1 MLAPTAV
8 PKPEGSVLSLAGM
21 PALATG
27 PGSTRARHV
36 LHLLGLL
43 FIGEWRAPARAE
55 RFHHWPG
62 WHSWTLSCNR
72 HTQHMPLSV
81 PIAFEAPAMA
91 WSLTEDPIRAEESSC
106 ANVMSAELRA
116 VMQHELVGRARG
128 EPVGG
133 DGQHDGTVRPCAQG
147 PTERAVEGPVEA
159 DVRFSTFTTDILTQR
174 ACLWVCAAVPVTR
187 CPVGVCGRVPPSPA
201 SPCHDACF
209 FILTIHRAKPLFCG
223 RHGGDA
229 FSPRS
234 SGRLA
239 ASGPRLPTQVIDHGI
254 VCTIHA
260 VFCPQKTARASEF
273 SIMLTNIF
281 FPDTDRQE
289 AQQYFSQHHAA
300 TKGALSARTRAQ
312 CHCCTGAAFFHA
324 RHARF
329 AHNIVHTLGLF

>member
-1 MLAPTAV
+1 MHLTIYLSQRHLSHMLLGTN
-8 PKPEGSVLSLAGM
+8 
-21 PALATG
+21 
-27 PGSTRARHV
+27 ARHV
-36 LHLLGLL
+36 GTLRLQLHL
-43 FIGEWRAPARAE
+43 AAQPAAHIVMR
-55 RFHHWPG
+55 
-62 WHSWTLSCNR
+62 T
-72 HTQHMPLSV
+72 
-81 PIAFEAPAMA
+81 
-91 WSLTEDPIRAEESSC
+91 SS
-106 ANVMSAELRA
+106 S
-116 VMQHELVGRARG
+116 
-128 EPVGG
+128 
-133 DGQHDGTVRPCAQG
+133 
-147 PTERAVEGPVEA
+147 
-159 DVRFSTFTTDILTQR
+159 
-174 ACLWVCAAVPVTR
+174 
-187 CPVGVCGRVPPSPA
+187 
-201 SPCHDACF
+201 
-209 FILTIHRAKPLFCG
+209 KPLFCG